1 MSKVAKSIVVLMTLV
16 AITAILHLT
25 DMVASHEPMWV
36 YWTFLAA
43 SVVAGIWL
51 IIKLRR

>member
-1 MSKVAKSIVVLMTLV
+1 MSKVTKFVIVLVVLV

-43 SVVAGIWL
+43 SAIAGFWL

>member
-1 MSKVAKSIVVLMTLV
+1 MSKVAKSVVVLMVVV

-36 YWTFLAA
+36 YLTFLAA

>member
-1 MSKVAKSIVVLMTLV
+1 MTKVAKVCIVAAALV

-25 DMVASHEPMWV
+25 DLVASHEPMWV

-43 SVVAGIWL
+43 SIIAGIWL
-51 IIKLRR
+51 IIKLRS